1 MRIFWRE
8 ISNGNS
14 EVRKF
19 PLAQPTRA
27 LLFVHSSPF
36 SSCSTTL
43 TPERRQIRADQLV
56 FLWVRVL
63 LIYKKKGF
71 IQFLNNRRVGSTG
84 VRAHPS
90 FPTTTEPGAH
100 NFACGA
106 NYHIPVW
113 FNFACG
119 ANYHIPGWFNYACG
133 ANYHIPGW
141 FNYACGANY
150 PYQALKGGLFCICV
164 ESTNLT

>member
-1 MRIFWRE
+1 MLWY
-8 ISNGNS
+8 
-14 EVRKF
+14 EV
-19 PLAQPTRA
+19 PG
-27 LLFVHSSPF
+27 
-36 SSCSTTL
+36 
-43 TPERRQIRADQLV
+43 I
-56 FLWVRVL
+56 
-63 LIYKKKGF
+63 
-71 IQFLNNRRVGSTG
+71 VGSLDQHIPNEKELI
-84 VRAHPS
+84 RPRRLCLRREL
-90 FPTTTEPGAH
+90 PEPGAH

>member
-1 MRIFWRE
+1 MDQHIPNEKELIRPRRLCLRRE
-8 ISNGNS
+8 L
-14 EVRKF
+14 
-19 PLAQPTRA
+19 P
-27 LLFVHSSPF
+27 
-36 SSCSTTL
+36 
-43 TPERRQIRADQLV
+43 
-56 FLWVRVL
+56 
-63 LIYKKKGF
+63 
-71 IQFLNNRRVGSTG
+71 
-84 VRAHPS
+84 
-90 FPTTTEPGAH
+90 EPGTH

-133 ANYHIPGW
+133 ANS
-141 FNYACGANY
+141 

>member
-1 MRIFWRE
+1 MSKEARRSHLFYSNQSVYDLSDIPGDPGSQLPYQKLYPYYLEPLGWGNEKELIRPRRLCLRRE
-8 ISNGNS
+8 L
-14 EVRKF
+14 
-19 PLAQPTRA
+19 P
-27 LLFVHSSPF
+27 
-36 SSCSTTL
+36 
-43 TPERRQIRADQLV
+43 
-56 FLWVRVL
+56 
-63 LIYKKKGF
+63 
-71 IQFLNNRRVGSTG
+71 
-84 VRAHPS
+84 
-90 FPTTTEPGAH
+90 EPGAH

-106 NYHIPVW
+106 NYHTPVW

>member
-1 MRIFWRE
+1 MDQHIPNEKELIRPRRLCLRRE
-8 ISNGNS
+8 L
-14 EVRKF
+14 
-19 PLAQPTRA
+19 P
-27 LLFVHSSPF
+27 
-36 SSCSTTL
+36 
-43 TPERRQIRADQLV
+43 
-56 FLWVRVL
+56 
-63 LIYKKKGF
+63 
-71 IQFLNNRRVGSTG
+71 
-84 VRAHPS
+84 
-90 FPTTTEPGAH
+90 EPGTH

-164 ESTNLT
+164 IVWRVLT